1 MTIKDISFLT
11 RPIGYDVGGDVKP
24 ASELDQ
30 DKVEEKRETKKRQI
44 RTVQGSRAA
53 GMTADEQ
60 KRAAER
66 GDFPGVEPS
75 RIRGPLD
82 LDKDIEQ
89 DTGPGTISSILDTGM
104 KFAGQYVT
112 DPRLSPIG
120 AGVDLLGR
128 TGAATAPYT
137 EKFLR
142 TISQGGDS
150 FIEKAGQFLFEDAA
164 KVAAKINAGT
174 SFNELTPFEK
184 LAIASVPAEFIPGV
198 GLAPDI
204 FKLGRNFVLNLGEEA
219 TKLLDNYMSA
229 RAVTTSTGETF
240 KITGNFGGTTTNK
253 KGNRIFNDINRLI
266 KNKSVRSVLDKVK
279 TGELSRAQAAKILE
293 ESLGVTNLTTP
304 NKNKALGFDVRGS
317 EFSPIYDAY
326 IKTIPQD
333 DIFLTYPEHVFQV
346 TGKKLDSQSLKKV
359 GELDKIFKR
368 VNSQEFLNI
377 KLPDGTTMKDQPL
390 DYQYY
395 NAYIDSVPRQD
406 HAAYSEFAKKYL
418 NDFYKFRKSEE
429 FNFRKPVKY
438 EKLEGT
444 EYIYDTRVGDK
455 MKKAMSSEFKPLY
468 DNLRKKVQSNIADIP
483 ETSQIKTMV
492 SGALNNHLTRMIN
505 RAEFEGASFE
515 EIAEVINNID
525 AKAISDIFTRKVLL
539 ENKVRALKTESLSS
553 SLKSTDPQL
562 FPELIETEGV
572 RVGLIELSHIEDVAA
587 NWRASFDIN
596 NLFLA
601 SGKFNRDQANID
613 KKLSVILSKLD
624 NIKPDSDEAKKLLN
638 DMAELEQELV
648 DKNLISKIGDRYFGV
663 SKDTDFEK
671 AILKKTQ
678 ESVDMTRFFNKGG
691 IVSIEE
697 MIQPINA
704 QR

>member
-1 MTIKDISFLT
+1 MTIKDIGFLT

-75 RIRGPLD
+75 RIRSPLD
-82 LDKDIEQ
+82 LDEDIKQ
-89 DTGPGTISSILDTGM
+89 DTGPGIFSDALD
-104 KFAGQYVT
+104 FAGQYVT
-112 DPRLSPIG
+112 DPRLSSIG
-120 AGVDLLGR
+120 AAVDLLGK

-137 EKFLR
+137 ENFLK

-150 FIEKAGQFLFEDAA
+150 FIAKAGQFLYEDAA
-164 KVAAKINAGT
+164 KVAAKVNAGT
-174 SFNELTPFEK
+174 SFDELTPFEK

-253 KGNRIFNDINRLI
+253 AGNRVFNDINRLI
-266 KNKSVRSVLDKVK
+266 KNKSVRAVLDKVK
-279 TGELSRAQAAKILE
+279 TGELSRAQAARILE
-293 ESLGVTNLTTP
+293 ESLGVTNLTAP
-304 NKNKALGFDVRGS
+304 NKSKSLGFDARS
-317 EFSPIYDAY
+317 TFSPIYDAY

-346 TGKKLDSQSLKKV
+346 TGKKLDRLAIKKV
-359 GELDKIFKR
+359 GDLDKLFKR
-368 VNSQEFLNI
+368 VNSEEFLNI
-377 KLPDGTTMKDQPL
+377 KLPDGTTMRDQPI
-390 DYQYY
+390 DYQFY
-395 NAYIDSVPRQD
+395 NAFTDIDPRRG
-406 HAAYSEFAKKYL
+406 HAVYSEFVKKYL
-418 NDFYKFRKSEE
+418 NDFYKFKTNKE

-438 EKLEGT
+438 ETLEGT

-455 MKKAMSSEFKPLY
+455 MTKAMSSEFKPLY

-483 ETSQIKTMV
+483 ETSQIKTMI

-601 SGKFNRDQANID
+601 SGKFNRDQKQID
-613 KKLSVILSKLD
+613 RKLSTILAKLD
-624 NIKPDSDEAKKLLN
+624 KVEPDSDEAKKLLSN
-638 DMAELEQELV
+638 MAELEQELV

-691 IVSIEE
+691 VVSIEE
-697 MIQPINA
+697 MIKPLNA
-704 QR
+704 ER

>member
-1 MTIKDISFLT
+1 MAIKDIGFLT

-89 DTGPGTISSILDTGM
+89 DTGPGIFSDALD
-104 KFAGQYVT
+104 FAGQYFT
-112 DPRLSPIG
+112 TP
-120 AGVDLLGR
+120 GVSATGTVVDFLAR
-128 TGAATAPYT
+128 TGTTTAPYT

-150 FIEKAGQFLFEDAA
+150 FIAKAGQFLYEDAA
-164 KVAAKINAGT
+164 NVATKINAGT
-174 SFNELTPFEK
+174 SFDELTPFEK

-253 KGNRIFNDINRLI
+253 AGNRVFNDINRLI
-266 KNKSVRSVLDKVK
+266 KNKSVRAVLDKVK
-279 TGELSRAQAAKILE
+279 TGELSRAQAARILE
-293 ESLGVTNLTTP
+293 ESLGVTNLTAP
-304 NKNKALGFDVRGS
+304 NKSKSLGFDARS
-317 EFSPIYDAY
+317 TFSPIYDAY

-346 TGKKLDSQSLKKV
+346 TGKKLDRLAIKKV
-359 GELDKIFKR
+359 GDLDKLFKR
-368 VNSQEFLNI
+368 VNSEEFLNI
-377 KLPDGTTMKDQPL
+377 KLPDGTTMRDQPI
-390 DYQYY
+390 DYQFY
-395 NAYIDSVPRQD
+395 NAFTDIDPRRG
-406 HAAYSEFAKKYL
+406 HAVYSEFVKKYL
-418 NDFYKFRKSEE
+418 NDFYKFKTNKE

-438 EKLEGT
+438 ETLEGT

-455 MKKAMSSEFKPLY
+455 MTKAMSSEFKPLY
-468 DNLRKKVQSNIADIP
+468 DNLRKKVESNIADIP
-483 ETSQIKTMV
+483 ETSQIKTMI

-601 SGKFNRDQANID
+601 PGKFNRDQKQID
-613 KKLSVILSKLD
+613 RKLSTILAKLD
-624 NIKPDSDEAKKLLN
+624 KVEPDSDEAKKLLSN
-638 DMAELEQELV
+638 MAELEQELV

-678 ESVDMTRFFNKGG
+678 ESVDMSRYYNKGG
-691 IVSIEE
+691 VVSIEE
-697 MIQPINA
+697 MTKPLNA
-704 QR
+704 ER

>member
-1 MTIKDISFLT
+1 
-11 RPIGYDVGGDVKP
+11 
-24 ASELDQ
+24 
-30 DKVEEKRETKKRQI
+30 
-44 RTVQGSRAA
+44 
-53 GMTADEQ
+53 
-60 KRAAER
+60 
-66 GDFPGVEPS
+66 
-75 RIRGPLD
+75 
-82 LDKDIEQ
+82 
-89 DTGPGTISSILDTGM
+89 
-104 KFAGQYVT
+104 
-112 DPRLSPIG
+112 
-120 AGVDLLGR
+120 
-128 TGAATAPYT
+128 
-137 EKFLR
+137 
-142 TISQGGDS
+142 
-150 FIEKAGQFLFEDAA
+150 
-164 KVAAKINAGT
+164 
-174 SFNELTPFEK
+174 
-184 LAIASVPAEFIPGV
+184 
-198 GLAPDI
+198 
-204 FKLGRNFVLNLGEEA
+204 
-219 TKLLDNYMSA
+219 
-229 RAVTTSTGETF
+229 
-240 KITGNFGGTTTNK
+240 
-253 KGNRIFNDINRLI
+253 
-266 KNKSVRSVLDKVK
+266 
-279 TGELSRAQAAKILE
+279 
-293 ESLGVTNLTTP
+293 
-304 NKNKALGFDVRGS
+304 
-317 EFSPIYDAY
+317 
-326 IKTIPQD
+326 
-333 DIFLTYPEHVFQV
+333 
-346 TGKKLDSQSLKKV
+346 
-359 GELDKIFKR
+359 
-368 VNSQEFLNI
+368 
-377 KLPDGTTMKDQPL
+377 MKDQPL

-539 ENKVRALKTESLSS
+539 ENKVRALKAESLSS

-638 DMAELEQELV
+638 DMAKLEQELV

-678 ESVDMTRFFNKGG
+678 ESVDMSRYYNKGG
-691 IVSIEE
+691 VVSIEE
-697 MIQPINA
+697 MTKPLNA
-704 QR
+704 ER